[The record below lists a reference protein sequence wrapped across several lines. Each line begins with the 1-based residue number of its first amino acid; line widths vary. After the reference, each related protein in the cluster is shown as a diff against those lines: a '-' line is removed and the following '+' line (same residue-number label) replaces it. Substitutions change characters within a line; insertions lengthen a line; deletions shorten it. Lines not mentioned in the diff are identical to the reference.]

1 MQTDGSKPKS
11 NTVMGRRNYAMA
23 DYDTAT
29 GEIQFA
35 ICVEKSQGS
44 GTTKECVPC
53 PPAFLVLRSLPVLT
67 LRLPCRYYLR
77 APPPRW

>member
-1 MQTDGSKPKS
+1 
-11 NTVMGRRNYAMA
+11 MGRRNYAMA

-44 GTTKECVPC
+44 GTTKECV
-53 PPAFLVLRSLPVLT
+53 LLSHWT
-67 LRLPCRYYLR
+67 RLPLSYALLTETARLIRYYLR